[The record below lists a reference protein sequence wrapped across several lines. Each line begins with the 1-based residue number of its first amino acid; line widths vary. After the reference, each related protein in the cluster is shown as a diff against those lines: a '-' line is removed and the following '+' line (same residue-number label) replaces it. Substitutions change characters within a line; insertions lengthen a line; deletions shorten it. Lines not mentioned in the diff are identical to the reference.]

1 MARMITMPPL
11 PAATAWPSARRHGR
25 TGRRA
30 CAATSGGP
38 VPRSPGCAMTTWR
51 ATPSRSRLPR
61 RLVQV
66 PCPAPRSGYAGDSRR
81 LPRPGRLQV
90 SEPGA
95 DLNERAPAPGAA
107 DGQDTAGPVTGA
119 APDPGAH
126 LREGSPAPGAAD
138 GQDTA
143 ATVVL
148 DAAAGDEQ
156 GIRAGPE
163 AGGQD
168 VALPGFS
175 APLSGAFPFGGAG
188 GETIRSRSATL
199 ICTR

>member
-107 DGQDTAGPVTGA
+107 DGQDTAA
-119 APDPGAH
+119 
-126 LREGSPAPGAAD
+126 S
-138 GQDTA
+138 
-143 ATVVL
+143 VVL

-156 GIRAGPE
+156 GIRPDPE
-163 AGGQD
+163 TGAHD
-168 VALPGFS
+168 AALIGFS
-175 APLSGAFPFGGAG
+175 AALSFSSAFGAGG
-188 GETIRSRSATL
+188 GETIRSRSATF
-199 ICTR
+199 IWTR

>member
-66 PCPAPRSGYAGDSRR
+66 PCPAPRRRHAGDSRR

-107 DGQDTAGPVTGA
+107 DGQDTAGPAVLPAAAGPDHGPPPRPGRLR

-126 LREGSPAPGAAD
+126 LTERAPAPGAAD

-143 ATVVL
+143 APVVL

-175 APLSGAFPFGGAG
+175 AALCCAPPL
-188 GETIRSRSATL
+188 
-199 ICTR
+199 